1 MARIRPVYEGMEIT
15 RVAPWATITLEEA
28 IALFGLKRTNLIGEF
43 GRPVSIGTAGAL
55 TEYAGYKHVVVE
67 LDKAEAKRLQWKAGF
82 YWTKVKP
89 ADAFK
94 LLLKQAAAKELGAK
108 NVLRVLSEPTLDSN
122 GNEAVRVTVVVAN
135 NTMGNVANNA
145 VLNALVGL
153 RERLREMNDDRTPII
168 EYATEKELKASVGR

>member
-1 MARIRPVYEGMEIT
+1 MTSPKFGS
-15 RVAPWATITLEEA
+15 TLQD
-28 IALFGLKRTNLIGEF
+28 GLVL
-43 GRPVSIGTAGAL
+43 
-55 TEYAGYKHVVVE
+55 GYKHVVVE

-82 YWTKVKP
+82 YWTNVKP

-122 GNEAVRVTVVVAN
+122 GNEAIRVTVVVAN

-153 RERLREMNDDRTPII
+153 RERLREMRDDRTPII
-168 EYATEKELKASVGR
+168 EYATEKELKASASR